1 MKKGIA
7 ILGTICLLG
16 VLILPAISEAAR
28 TTTNCCQI
36 RRTFSFN
43 GKTWLSG
50 RCYGE
55 IGWEEGTAFDTT
67 TDPTGCETPGGVVLC
82 TASTSPAAT
91 PTNYEGVNVI
101 KRNDWGAG
109 CMLNTVY
116 RISDFI
122 FMILI
127 VVAVIIGLAGG
138 YNILTAGGD
147 AEKVN
152 KGRDLILYAIIGM
165 VVAFFARAI
174 PSIVSLL
181 I

>member
-55 IGWEEGTAFDTT
+55 IGIEYGTTAVTT
-67 TDPTGCETPGGVVLC
+67 TATGCETPGGVVLC
-82 TASTSPAAT
+82 EAA
-91 PTNYEGVNVI
+91 PGLGVEPGKNVEQ
-101 KRNDWGAG
+101 RPDWGAG
-109 CMLNTVY
+109 CMLNSVY

>member
-7 ILGTICLLG
+7 ILGIICLLG

-55 IGWEEGTAFDTT
+55 IGVEPGATASTDTA
-67 TDPTGCETPGGVVLC
+67 TGCETPGGTVLC
-82 TASTSPAAT
+82 SASPGN
-91 PTNYEGVNVI
+91 PVDVNTNVE

-127 VVAVIIGLAGG
+127 VIAVIIGLAGG

-147 AEKVN
+147 ADKVN